1 MLGIIVWTLFIAI
14 AVNLVLKRFH
24 LPTIIGYI
32 FTGTI
37 IAYTF
42 GLHDAVHNHE
52 LKEIAEFGVVFLMF
66 TIGLE
71 FSIEHL
77 KKMRMEV
84 FFTGTLQILVTTV
97 FVVLICIYV
106 IGFDFKT
113 ALIIGAALSLSST
126 AIVLKTYNE
135 TNEIKKRHGQ
145 RVLGILI
152 MQDIAVIPILLMI
165 SLFSIDEGRSIP
177 MLILETTFTA
187 IVLLT
192 LLYLIGKYLLE
203 PFFVHV
209 TKSKSDELFVASV
222 LLIAIGASYLA
233 HNFGFTYSLGAFVA
247 GMMISETKFK
257 HQVEADLTP
266 FRNLLLGVF
275 FITVGMQIDFSLM
288 AEHIVTILVL
298 LPILLVIKYVIIY
311 TIVKIDDTKRV
322 AFKTALSLVQ
332 IGEFSLAILEL
343 ARSNDL
349 VDPVYTQI
357 LIVTIVLSMIL
368 TPIVLKNLSSLAS
381 QLVPEDKLIVKKSH
395 VIEKNTKGH
404 IVVLGFGHLGQEIA
418 HNLREHGHEYVIIE
432 HNLKYYQMGEE
443 DSEPIIFGNA
453 AQKQVLES
461 VNIKDACAVIVAIDN
476 PEKLHLI
483 CEVIDDLTHN
493 TKTIVKVTKAS
504 EKVDLKSLHL
514 EHIIVE
520 DDIVAKALVDET
532 MSCKTEFIKEER
544 EYELKKS

>member
-1 MLGIIVWTLFIAI
+1 MLGIIVWTLLIAI
-14 AVNLVLKRFH
+14 FVNLILKRFH

-32 FTGTI
+32 LTGTI
-37 IAYTF
+37 IAYAF
-42 GLHDAVHNHE
+42 NLHAAVNNHD

-77 KKMRMEV
+77 KRMRKEV
-84 FFTGTLQILVTTV
+84 FITGSLQIIVTTV
-97 FVVLICIYV
+97 FVILICMYV
-106 IGFDFKT
+106 LNFDFRT
-113 ALIIGAALSLSST
+113 SLIIGAALSLSST

-135 TNEIKKRHGQ
+135 NNEIKKRHGQ

-165 SLFSIDEGRSIP
+165 SLFASGDDKSVVS
-177 MLILETTFTA
+177 LIFETTA
-187 IVLLT
+187 AAGVLLA
-192 LLYLIGKYLLE
+192 LLYICGKFLLE
-203 PFFVHV
+203 PFFEHV
-209 TKSKSDELFVASV
+209 SKSKSDELFVGSV
-222 LLIAIGASYLA
+222 LLVAIGASYLA
-233 HNFGFTYSLGAFVA
+233 HYFGFTYSLGAFVA

-275 FITVGMQIDFSLM
+275 FITVGMQINFKVISDY
-288 AEHIVTILVL
+288 IIIILIL
-298 LPILLVIKYVIIY
+298 LPLLISLKYLIIYLLVRM
-311 TIVKIDDTKRV
+311 DDTKRV

-343 ARSNDL
+343 ARSRNL
-349 VDPVYTQI
+349 IDPTYSQI
-357 LIVTIVLSMIL
+357 LIVTIVISMIL
-368 TPIVLKNLSSLAS
+368 TPLILKNMSSMASKLLAEDT
-381 QLVPEDKLIVKKSH
+381 LKMPETYNIDKD
-395 VIEKNTKGH
+395 TKGH

-418 HNLREHGHEYVIIE
+418 HNLRLDGHNYVIIE
-432 HNLKYYQMGEE
+432 HNLKFFEMGYK
-443 DSEPIIFGNA
+443 DNEPIIFGNA
-453 AQKQVLES
+453 AHKHILES

-493 TKTIVKVTKAS
+493 TKTIVKVTRFS
-504 EKVDLKSLHL
+504 EKLELESLHL

-520 DDIVAKALVDET
+520 DDVVARALVEET
-532 MSCKTEFIKEER
+532 KECRLDFIKEQKE
-544 EYELKKS
+544 EVIK